1 MSSHQL
7 DALPGRDGY
16 IVRVG
21 WDRPLHSFFAQVINT
36 GVLDEESPDA
46 MPVWLGAAECI
57 TDPETVIEAVRP
69 YAVIPDT
76 LRADL
81 EADRAWEG
89 TRARPGFA
97 HTVPMIPGPAPL
109 ELTATLTYLT
119 TGGSLVTCPLRIYRT
134 GIFSITVVVT
144 DMTSRAPSRTRRI
157 IRALSRSTA
166 PDGTPDTDHAATIHA
181 LLRAAFDGQHVEHIQ
196 YTPHQSGEA
205 FHAFRI
211 AHDGSTVRE
220 AIPLN
225 DMLRRFG
232 ADIAP

>member
-1 MSSHQL
+1 MSSRQL
-7 DALPGRDGY
+7 DALPDRDGY

-21 WDRPLHSFFAQVINT
+21 WDRPLRSFFAQVINT

-46 MPVWLGAAECI
+46 MPVWLGAAERV

-69 YAVIPDT
+69 YAAIPGT

-97 HTVPMIPGPAPL
+97 HTVPVTPGPAPL
-109 ELTATLTYLT
+109 ETTATLTYLT
-119 TGGSLVTCPLRIYRT
+119 SGGSLVTCPLRVYRT
-134 GIFSITVVVT
+134 GIFSVTVVVT
-144 DMTSRAPSRTRRI
+144 DTASRAPSRTRRI
-157 IRALSRSTA
+157 IRALRHRTA
-166 PDGTPDTDHAATIHA
+166 PGRTPDTDHAATIHA
-181 LLRAAFDGQHVEHIQ
+181 LLRAAFSGQHVEHIE
-196 YTPHQSGEA
+196 YTPHQSGEV

-211 AHDGSTVRE
+211 AHDGSTTRE
-220 AIPLN
+220 AIPLE

-232 ADIAP
+232 ADITP

>member
-1 MSSHQL
+1 MSSRQL
-7 DALPGRDGY
+7 DALPDRSGY

-21 WDRPLHSFFAQVINT
+21 WDRPLRSFFAQVINT

-46 MPVWLGAAECI
+46 MPVWLGAAECV

-76 LRADL
+76 LRTDL

-97 HTVPMIPGPAPL
+97 HTVPVIPGPAPL

-119 TGGSLVTCPLRIYRT
+119 TDGSMVTCPLRVYRT
-134 GIFSITVVVT
+134 GIFSVTVVVT
-144 DMTSRAPSRTRRI
+144 DTASRTPSRTRRI
-157 IRALSRSTA
+157 IRALSRRTA
-166 PDGTPDTDHAATIHA
+166 PGRTPATDHAATIHA
-181 LLRAAFDGQHVEHIQ
+181 LLRAAFGGQHVEHIQ
-196 YTPHQSGEA
+196 YTPHQSGEV

-220 AIPLN
+220 AIPLD

-232 ADIAP
+232 ADITH

>member
-1 MSSHQL
+1 MSSRQL

-21 WDRPLHSFFAQVINT
+21 WDRPLRSFFAQVINL

-46 MPVWLGAAECI
+46 MPVWLGAGE
-57 TDPETVIEAVRP
+57 TVSDSETVIEAVRP

-89 TRARPGFA
+89 TREQPGFA
-97 HTVPMIPGPAPL
+97 HTMPVVPGPAPL
-109 ELTATLTYLT
+109 EMTATLTYRT

-134 GIFSITVVVT
+134 GIFSVTVVVT
-144 DMTSRAPSRTRRI
+144 DTTARAPSRTRRI
-157 IRALSRSTA
+157 IRALIRRTT
-166 PDGTPDTDHAATIHA
+166 PGRMPDTDHAATIHA
-181 LLRAAFDGQHVEHIQ
+181 LLRAAFDGLHVEHIQ

-220 AIPLN
+220 AVPLA

-232 ADIAP
+232 ADITT